1 MVNRTRRVV
10 MGSMAALPF
19 AAHKLAF
26 AADFVPSRP
35 ITIVVPWPGG
45 DGTDVISRVLANEL
59 QKDLKVPVLVK
70 NVTGAAG
77 FVGAQSMSNS
87 TPDGYT
93 FGMMS
98 SGHVTHQTLYKRWDL
113 LKATEP
119 IANLATASFAYMVHP
134 SSPYKTIQDLVKA
147 IKDHPD
153 KISMATGGLG
163 SPAHMCWEVFA
174 SNMGGNLKVNHV
186 PYKSGL
192 ESAQAVMANQV
203 DFASSY
209 IGSAYPIINQK
220 QARALAVT
228 SRNRLKVLPEVPTI
242 AETVLPKFEY
252 LTLLFYGAP
261 RGTPPEIVQALY
273 NAIARAS
280 KSKDMQAQLDGL
292 AHQLDVSASP
302 QAFAQQLQ
310 TVLAS
315 ESRLIQERGITA
327 GA

>member
-1 MVNRTRRVV
+1 MVNQTRR
-10 MGSMAALPF
+10 GILGAMAALPF
-19 AAHKLAF
+19 ASSKLAL
-26 AADFVPSRP
+26 AADAYPSRP

-45 DGTDVISRVLANEL
+45 DGTDVISRVLANEM
-59 QKDLKVPVLVK
+59 QKNLKVPVLVK

-87 TPDGYT
+87 PPDGYT

-98 SGHVTHQTLYKRWDL
+98 SGHVTHQTLYKRWEL

-119 IANLATASFAYMVHP
+119 IANVATASFAYMVHP

-147 IKDHPD
+147 IKENPG
-153 KISMATGGLG
+153 KVTLATGGLG

-209 IGSAYPIINQK
+209 IGSAFPIINQK

-228 SRNRLKVLPEVPTI
+228 SRSRLKVLPEVPTI

-273 NAIARAS
+273 NAIAKAS
-280 KSKDMQAQLDGL
+280 RSKEMQVQLDAL
-292 AHQLDVSASP
+292 AHELDVSASP
-302 QAFAQQLQ
+302 QAFEKQLQ

-315 ESRLIQERGITA
+315 ETKLIQERGITA

>member
-1 MVNRTRRVV
+1 MVNRTRRAV
-10 MGSMAALPF
+10 MGAMATLPF

-98 SGHVTHQTLYKRWDL
+98 SGHVTHQTLYKRWEL

-119 IANLATASFAYMVHP
+119 IANVATASFAYMVHP

-147 IKDHPD
+147 IKDQPN

-209 IGSAYPIINQK
+209 IGSAFPIINQK

-228 SRNRLKVLPEVPTI
+228 SRSRLKVLPEAPTI

-280 KSKDMQAQLDGL
+280 RSKDMQAQLDGL
-292 AHQLDVSASP
+292 AHELDVSASP
-302 QAFAQQLQ
+302 QAFVQQLQ

>member
-1 MVNRTRRVV
+1 MVNRTRRGVL
-10 MGSMAALPF
+10 SAMAALPF
-19 AAHKLAF
+19 ASNKLAF
-26 AADFVPSRP
+26 AADAYPSRP

-45 DGTDVISRVLANEL
+45 DGTDVISRVLANEM

-77 FVGAQSMSNS
+77 FVGAQAMSNS
-87 TPDGYT
+87 PPDGYT

-98 SGHVTHQTLYKRWDL
+98 SGHITHQTLYRRWEL

-119 IANLATASFAYMVHP
+119 IANVATASFAYMVHP
-134 SSPYKTIQDLVKA
+134 TSPYKSIQDLVKA
-147 IKDHPD
+147 IKENPGRVT
-153 KISMATGGLG
+153 MATGGLG

-174 SNMGGNLKVNHV
+174 SDMGGNLKVNHV

-209 IGSAYPIINQK
+209 IGSAFPIINQK

-228 SRNRLKVLPEVPTI
+228 SRSRLKVLPEVPTI

-261 RGTPPEIVQALY
+261 RGTPTEVVQALY
-273 NAIARAS
+273 NAIAKAS
-280 KSKDMQAQLDGL
+280 RSKDMQVQLDTL

-315 ESRLIQERGITA
+315 ETRLIQERGITA

>member
-1 MVNRTRRVV
+1 MMNQKRRVL
-10 MGSMAALPF
+10 MGAMAALPF
-19 AAHKLAF
+19 VANKLAF
-26 AADFVPSRP
+26 AADPYPSRP

-45 DGTDVISRVLANEL
+45 DGTDVISRVLALEM
-59 QKDLKVPVLVK
+59 QKNLKVPVLVK

-98 SGHVTHQTLYKRWDL
+98 SGHVTHQTLYKRWEL

-119 IANLATASFAYMVHP
+119 ITNLATASFAYMVHP
-134 SSPYKTIQDLVKA
+134 SSPYKTIQDLVRA
-147 IKDHPD
+147 IKEKPSQV
-153 KISMATGGLG
+153 SMATGGLG
-163 SPAHMCWEVFA
+163 SPAHMCWEVFN
-174 SNMGGNLKVNHV
+174 SSMGGNLKVNHV

-209 IGSAYPIINQK
+209 IGSAFPIVNQK
-220 QARALAVT
+220 QARALAIT
-228 SRNRLKVLPEVPTI
+228 SSSRLKVLPEVPTI
-242 AETVLPKFEY
+242 AETLLPKFEY

-261 RGTPPEIVQALY
+261 RGTPANIVQALY
-273 NAIARAS
+273 DAIVRAS
-280 KSKDMQAQLDGL
+280 KSKEMLAQLDGL

-302 QAFAQQLQ
+302 GAFAQELQ
-310 TVLAS
+310 AVLTS
-315 ESRLIQERGITA
+315 ESKLIQDRGITA
-327 GA
+327 GT

>member
-1 MVNRTRRVV
+1 MVNRTRRAV
-10 MGSMAALPF
+10 MGAMAALPF
-19 AAHKLAF
+19 ATHKLAF

-98 SGHVTHQTLYKRWDL
+98 SGHITHQTLYKRWEL

-119 IANLATASFAYMVHP
+119 IANVATASFAYMVHP

-147 IKDHPD
+147 IKDYPD
-153 KISMATGGLG
+153 RISMATGGLG

-209 IGSAYPIINQK
+209 IGSAFPIINQK

-228 SRNRLKVLPEVPTI
+228 SRSRLKVLPEVPTI

-273 NAIARAS
+273 SAIARAS
-280 KSKDMQAQLDGL
+280 KSKDMLAQLDGL

-310 TVLAS
+310 TVLAT

>member
-1 MVNRTRRVV
+1 MVNRTRR
-10 MGSMAALPF
+10 GILGAMAALPF
-19 AAHKLAF
+19 AGSKLAF
-26 AADFVPSRP
+26 AANPYPSGP
-35 ITIVVPWPGG
+35 ITVVVPWPAG
-45 DGTDVISRVLANEL
+45 DGTDVITRVLANEM

-77 FVGAQSMSNS
+77 FVGAQSMSNAQ
-87 TPDGYT
+87 PDGYT
-93 FGMMS
+93 MGMMS

-119 IANLATASFAYMVHP
+119 IANVATASFAYMVHP
-134 SSPYKTIQDLVKA
+134 SSPYKTVQDLVKA
-147 IKDHPD
+147 IKDKPAQVT
-153 KISMATGGLG
+153 MATGGLG

-228 SRNRLKVLPEVPTI
+228 SRNRLKVLPDVPTI
-242 AETVLPKFEY
+242 AETVLPNFEY
-252 LTLLFYGAP
+252 LTLLFYGLP
-261 RGTPPEIVQALY
+261 RGTPENIVQALY
-273 NAIARAS
+273 NAIAKAS
-280 KSKDMQAQLDGL
+280 RTKEMQQQLDAL
-292 AHQLDVSASP
+292 AHELDVSPSP
-302 QAFAQQLQ
+302 QAFAKQLQ
-310 TVLAS
+310 TALAA
-315 ESRLIQERGITA
+315 ESKLIQERGIVA

>member
-1 MVNRTRRVV
+1 MVIQTRRAILGA
-10 MGSMAALPF
+10 MTALPF
-19 AAHKLAF
+19 AANKLAF
-26 AADFVPSRP
+26 AAEAYPSRP
-35 ITIVVPWPGG
+35 IAIVVPWPGG
-45 DGTDVISRVLANEL
+45 DGTDIISRVLANEM

-77 FVGAQSMSNS
+77 LVGAQSMSNS

-98 SGHVTHQTLYKRWDL
+98 SGHITHQTLYKRWDL
-113 LKATEP
+113 LKAIEP

-147 IKDHPD
+147 IREKPD
-153 KISMATGGLG
+153 QVTMATGGLG
-163 SPAHMCWEVFA
+163 SPAHMCWEVFN
-174 SNMGGNLKVNHV
+174 SGMGGNLKVNHV

-209 IGSAYPIINQK
+209 IGSAFAIINQK
-220 QARALAVT
+220 QARGLAIS

-261 RGTPPEIVQALY
+261 RGTPAGIVQALY
-273 NAIARAS
+273 DAIARAS
-280 KSKDMQAQLDGL
+280 KSKEMQAQLDTL

-302 QAFAQQLQ
+302 NAFAQQLQ
-310 TVLAS
+310 AVLAS
-315 ESRLIQERGITA
+315 ESKLILERGITA

>member
-1 MVNRTRRVV
+1 MVNPTRR
-10 MGSMAALPF
+10 GILGAMAALPF
-19 AAHKLAF
+19 AGSKLAF
-26 AADFVPSRP
+26 AADAYPSRP

-45 DGTDVISRVLANEL
+45 DGTDVITRVLANEM

-77 FVGAQSMSNS
+77 LVGAQSMSNS

-93 FGMMS
+93 IGMMS
-98 SGHVTHQTLYKRWDL
+98 SGHVTHQTLYKRWEL

-119 IANLATASFAYMVHP
+119 IANVATASFAYMVHP
-134 SSPYKTIQDLVKA
+134 SSPYKTIHDLVKA
-147 IKDHPD
+147 IKDKPGQVTL
-153 KISMATGGLG
+153 ATGGLG
-163 SPAHMCWEVFA
+163 SPAHMCWEVFN
-174 SNMGGNLKVNHV
+174 SSMGGNLKVNHV

-209 IGSAYPIINQK
+209 IGSAFPIINQK
-220 QARALAVT
+220 QARALAIT
-228 SRNRLKVLPEVPTI
+228 SKNRLKVLPDVPTI
-242 AETVLPKFEY
+242 SETLLPKFEY

-261 RGTPPEIVQALY
+261 RGTPANVVQALY
-273 NAIARAS
+273 DALAKAS
-280 KSKDMQAQLDGL
+280 KSKEMQAQLDAL

-302 QAFAQQLQ
+302 QAFVQQLQ

-315 ESRLIQERGITA
+315 EARLIQERGISA

>member
-1 MVNRTRRVV
+1 MVNRTRR
-10 MGSMAALPF
+10 GILGAMAALPF
-19 AAHKLAF
+19 ATNKPAF
-26 AADFVPSRP
+26 AADAYPSRP

-45 DGTDVISRVLANEL
+45 DGTDVISRVLANEM

-77 FVGAQSMSNS
+77 LVGAQSMSNS

-98 SGHVTHQTLYKRWDL
+98 SGHITHQTLYKRWEL
-113 LKATEP
+113 LRATAP
-119 IANLATASFAYMVHP
+119 IANVATASFAYMVHP
-134 SSPYKTIQDLVKA
+134 TSPYKTIQDLAKA
-147 IKDHPD
+147 IREKPGQVT
-153 KISMATGGLG
+153 MATGGLG
-163 SPAHMCWEVFA
+163 SPAHMCWEVFN
-174 SNMGGNLKVNHV
+174 SGMGGNLKVNHV

-209 IGSAYPIINQK
+209 IGSAFPIINQK
-220 QARALAVT
+220 QARALAIT
-228 SRNRLKVLPEVPTI
+228 SRSRLQVLPDAPTI
-242 AETVLPKFEY
+242 AETLLPNFEY

-261 RGTPPEIVQALY
+261 HGTPPSIVQTLY
-273 NAIARAS
+273 NAIDRAS
-280 KSKDMQAQLDGL
+280 KSKEMQAQLDAL
-292 AHQLDVSASP
+292 AHQLDVSVSP

-315 ESRLIQERGITA
+315 ETKLIRERGITA

>member
-1 MVNRTRRVV
+1 MVNQTRRTILRATV
-10 MGSMAALPF
+10 ALPF
-19 AAHKLAF
+19 ATECAF
-26 AADFVPSRP
+26 AADAFPSRP
-35 ITIVVPWPGG
+35 ITLVVPWPGG
-45 DGTDVISRVLANEL
+45 DGTDVISRVLANEM
-59 QKDLKVPVLVK
+59 QKDLKVPVVVK

-77 FVGAQSMSNS
+77 FVGAQSMATS
-87 TPDGYT
+87 TPDGYA

-98 SGHVTHQTLYKRWDL
+98 SGHVTHQTLYKRWEL
-113 LKATEP
+113 LSATEP
-119 IANLATASFAYMVHP
+119 IANVATASFAYMVHP
-134 SSPYKTIQDLVKA
+134 SSPYKTTQDLMKA
-147 IKDHPD
+147 IKEKPGQ
-153 KISMATGGLG
+153 ISMATGGLG

-174 SNMGGNLKVNHV
+174 SSLGGNLKVNHV

-220 QARALAVT
+220 QARALAIT
-228 SRNRLKVLPEVPTI
+228 SRERLKVLPDVPTI

-261 RGTPPEIVQALY
+261 RGTPTNIVQALY
-273 NAIARAS
+273 DAIARAS
-280 KSKDMQAQLDGL
+280 KSKEMQGQLDAL

-302 QAFAQQLQ
+302 QAFRQQLQ
-310 TVLAS
+310 TVLAA
-315 ESRLIQERGITA
+315 ETKIIQERGITA